1 MRLRSSLLAA
11 PVAAGLSVAGVAAAL
26 SGAAFAATSC
36 AVMTLEADST
46 GTLVL
51 SPQSVTVDNG
61 GCVQF
66 SNQTI
71 FAARFSVGSYDRTV
85 PAFSQT
91 AGSSNYTAAPAG
103 ATQTVVA
110 REAAGNASGTIV
122 IRSAP
127 THSPSPTPR
136 HTSQSVPA
144 HQPSSAPTP
153 TTRTQPATAGSSA
166 PAPKKS
172 KPTPRRASG
181 TPTPASSSFL
191 TGQPTAS
198 PSSPPVAAVGGPLQ
212 PSSGRGTGLPGAL
225 AALAIVATA
234 GALLR
239 VLLAEPVDRPHSVGA
254 RS

>member
-1 MRLRSSLLAA
+1 MRLRSSLVGT
-11 PVAAGLSVAGVAAAL
+11 PVAAGLVVGGVAAVFAPVA
-26 SGAAFAATSC
+26 SAATSC

-71 FAARFSVGSYDRTV
+71 FAAQFSVGSYNRTV

-91 AGSSNYTAAPAG
+91 SGSSNYTATPAG

-136 HTSQSVPA
+136 HTSQSAPS
-144 HQPSSAPTP
+144 HQPSSAH
-153 TTRTQPATAGSSA
+153 TRATSAQPSAAGSSA
-166 PAPKKS
+166 PATKRS
-172 KPTPRRASG
+172 KPTPHRATGS
-181 TPTPASSSFL
+181 PTPASSSFL
-191 TGQPTAS
+191 TGHPTAS

-212 PSSGRGTGLPGAL
+212 PPSDRGTGLPGAL